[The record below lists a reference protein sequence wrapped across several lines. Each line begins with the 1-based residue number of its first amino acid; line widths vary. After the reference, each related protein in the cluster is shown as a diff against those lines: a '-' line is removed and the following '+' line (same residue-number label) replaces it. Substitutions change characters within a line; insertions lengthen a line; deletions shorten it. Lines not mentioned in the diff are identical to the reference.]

1 MKYVSKLLDENLNIE
16 TQTEAYKTVAGPQ
29 ECCAQNV
36 ENVSVR
42 LAYCAGNEFKCETE
56 KPRRNPK
63 TQPNS

>member
-16 TQTEAYKTVAGPQ
+16 PQTEAYKTVAGPQ

-42 LAYCAGNEFKCETE
+42 IANCAEDECKRETE
-56 KPRRNPK
+56 KQCRNPK